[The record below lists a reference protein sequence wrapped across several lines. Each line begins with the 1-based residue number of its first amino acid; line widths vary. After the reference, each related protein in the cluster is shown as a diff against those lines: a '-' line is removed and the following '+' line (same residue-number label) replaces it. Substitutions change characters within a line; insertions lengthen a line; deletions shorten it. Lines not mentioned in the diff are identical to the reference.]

1 MKYIFITGGVVSSL
15 GKGLTSG
22 ALGALLE
29 QRGLTTRIQ
38 KFDPYLNVD
47 PGTMSP
53 FQHGEVY
60 VLDDGA
66 ETDLDLGHYERFTS
80 GKLSR
85 FNNLTSGQIYESVI
99 RKERR
104 GDYLGKTVQ
113 VIPHVTNEIKDRI
126 YAAGEGVNALITEIG
141 GTIGD
146 IEGLP
151 FTEAMRQ
158 FASEVGKANVLFVH
172 MTLLPSLRAAGEL
185 KTKPTQQSVAKL
197 REIGIQPDILICRTE
212 QAMTEEIR
220 EKLSLFCSVPKE
232 AVIEEMDVAHSIYEL
247 PHMLKNEGL
256 DKLVTRFLGLD
267 APEPKQDEWEE
278 VVHRLLNPK
287 HKVRVGMVGKYM
299 DLQDSYL
306 SVNESLVHGGIRND
320 SAVEVIHIDAED
332 IEREGPETHLSSL
345 NGILVP
351 GGFGDRGT
359 EGKILA
365 SKYAREQGIPY
376 FGLCLGMQ
384 IAVIDFA
391 RNVLGLEKANSEEFD
406 EDTPDP
412 VIHIMDDQKNLQ
424 DKGATMRLGAC
435 PCSLKKGTFA
445 HSAYVKEEI
454 SERHRHRFE
463 FNNAYRKDLESA
475 GLIVSGIN
483 PDRNLVEIVE
493 VKDHPWFVGVQFHP
507 EFQSK
512 PNKAHPLFAAFIEA
526 SLSQKLDGVPGKQSE
541 NSPSI

>member
-15 GKGLTSG
+15 GKGLTAA

-29 QRGLTTRIQ
+29 QRRLTTRIQ

-80 GKLSR
+80 GKLSQ

-104 GDYLGKTVQ
+104 GEYLGKTVQ
-113 VIPHVTNEIKDRI
+113 VIPHVTNEIKERI
-126 YAAGEGVNALITEIG
+126 HAAGEGVNVLITEIG

-158 FASEVGKANVLFVH
+158 FASEVGKANVLFIH
-172 MTLLPSLRAAGEL
+172 MTLLPSLKAAGEL

-212 QAMTEEIR
+212 QPITEEIL

-232 AVIEEMDVAHSIYEL
+232 AVIEELDVAHSIYEL
-247 PHMLKNEGL
+247 PHMLKKEGL
-256 DKLVTRFLGLD
+256 DTLVTQFLGLD
-267 APEPKQDEWEE
+267 APPPKLDEWEE

-306 SVNESLVHGGIRND
+306 SVNESIVHGGIRND
-320 SAVEVIHIDAED
+320 CEVEVLHIDAED
-332 IEREGPETHLSSL
+332 IERDGP
-345 NGILVP
+345 
-351 GGFGDRGT
+351 D
-359 EGKILA
+359 
-365 SKYAREQGIPY
+365 
-376 FGLCLGMQ
+376 
-384 IAVIDFA
+384 
-391 RNVLGLEKANSEEFD
+391 
-406 EDTPDP
+406 
-412 VIHIMDDQKNLQ
+412 
-424 DKGATMRLGAC
+424 
-435 PCSLKKGTFA
+435 
-445 HSAYVKEEI
+445 
-454 SERHRHRFE
+454 
-463 FNNAYRKDLESA
+463 
-475 GLIVSGIN
+475 
-483 PDRNLVEIVE
+483 
-493 VKDHPWFVGVQFHP
+493 
-507 EFQSK
+507 
-512 PNKAHPLFAAFIEA
+512 
-526 SLSQKLDGVPGKQSE
+526 
-541 NSPSI
+541 

>member
-1 MKYIFITGGVVSSL
+1 M
-15 GKGLTSG
+15 GKGLTAAS
-22 ALGALLE
+22 LGALLE

-99 RKERR
+99 KKERR

-113 VIPHVTNEIKDRI
+113 VIPHVTNEIKNRI
-126 YAAGEGVNALITEIG
+126 YAAGEGVNVLITEIG

-158 FASEVGKANVLFVH
+158 FASEVGKANVLFLH

-197 REIGIQPDILICRTE
+197 REIGIKPDILVCRTE
-212 QAMTEEIR
+212 QPITEEIR
-220 EKLSLFCSVPKE
+220 EKISLFCSVKKE
-232 AVIEEMDVAHSIYEL
+232 AVIEEQDVNHSIYEL
-247 PHMLKNEGL
+247 PHMLKKEGL
-256 DKLVTRFLGLD
+256 DELVISILGLD
-267 APEPKQDEWEE
+267 APPPKQDDWEE

-287 HKVRVGMVGKYM
+287 HKIKIGMVGKYM

-306 SVNESLVHGGIRND
+306 SVNESIVHGGIRND
-320 SAVEVIHIDAED
+320 CEVEVSYIDAED
-332 IEREGPETHLSSL
+332 IERDGPDALLSDL
-345 NGILVP
+345 DGILVP

-359 EGKILA
+359 EGKIIA
-365 SKYAREQGIPY
+365 SQYARENNLPY

-391 RNVLGLEKANSEEFD
+391 RNQVGLTDANSTEFNP
-406 EDTPDP
+406 DTPHP
-412 VIHIMDDQKNLQ
+412 VIDIMGDQKEIE

-435 PCSLKKGTFA
+435 PCVLKKDSLASIASEKRRSQKGT
-445 HSAYVKEEI
+445 
-454 SERHRHRFE
+454 
-463 FNNAYRKDLESA
+463 
-475 GLIVSGIN
+475 GIVS
-483 PDRNLVEIVE
+483 NLIISIASNLKKRVLL
-493 VKDHPWFVGVQFHP
+493 FP
-507 EFQSK
+507 E
-512 PNKAHPLFAAFIEA
+512 
-526 SLSQKLDGVPGKQSE
+526 
-541 NSPSI
+541 

>member
-15 GKGLTSG
+15 GKGLTAAS
-22 ALGALLE
+22 LGALLE

-104 GDYLGKTVQ
+104 GEYLGKTVQ

-126 YAAGEGVNALITEIG
+126 YAAGEGVNVLITEIG

-158 FASEVGKANVLFVH
+158 FASEVGKANVLFLH
-172 MTLLPSLRAAGEL
+172 MTLLPTLRAAGEL

-197 REIGIQPDILICRTE
+197 REIGIQPDILVCRTE
-212 QAMTEEIR
+212 QPITEEIR
-220 EKLSLFCSVPKE
+220 EKISLFCSVKKE
-232 AVIEEMDVAHSIYEL
+232 AVIEEQDVSHSIYEL
-247 PHMLKNEGL
+247 PHMLKKEGL
-256 DKLVTRFLGLD
+256 DELVISILGLD
-267 APEPKQDEWEE
+267 APAPKQDDWEE

-287 HKVRVGMVGKYM
+287 HKIKIGMVGKYM

-306 SVNESLVHGGIRND
+306 SVNESIVHGGIRND
-320 SAVEVIHIDAED
+320 CAVEVSYIDAED
-332 IEREGPETHLSSL
+332 IEQQGPESL
-345 NGILVP
+345 LANLDGILVP

-359 EGKILA
+359 EGKIIA
-365 SKYAREQGIPY
+365 SRFARENNIPY

-391 RNVLGLEKANSEEFD
+391 RNELGLTDANSTEFNPN
-406 EDTPDP
+406 TPHP
-412 VIHIMDDQKNLQ
+412 VIDIMGDQKEIK

-435 PCSLKKGTFA
+435 PCTLTKGSL
-445 HSAYVKEEI
+445 AYAAYEKDQV

-463 FNNAYRKDLESA
+463 FNNNYREQLEKA
-475 GLIVSGIN
+475 GLIVSGTN
-483 PDRNLVEIVE
+483 PDRDLVEIIE
-493 VKDHPWFVGVQFHP
+493 VKGHPWFVGVQFHP

-512 PNKAHPLFAAFIEA
+512 PNKAHPLFASFVEA
-526 SLSQKLDGVPGKQSE
+526 ALVRKLESCNQQTDSV
-541 NSPSI
+541 N